1 VTGSGLRWD
10 DIARLGLFGLR
21 VRRTRSLMA
30 AVGIAIGIAAIV
42 GVLGVTRSSESALLA
57 QLDQL
62 GTNLLVVQNGRN
74 FSGQETQLPPTTL
87 TMVAAMDGVE
97 QVSATARLSL
107 NVFRSELVPTFQ
119 TGGLAV
125 RATDTRL
132 LDSLDAHLVAGLPL
146 TGATA
151 GYPVVVLGWTA
162 ASTLG
167 FDRADA
173 DTRVWLGGR
182 YWPVIG
188 ILEPVPL
195 APEVD
200 LSVLV
205 GDVAAQQYLGYDGN
219 PTRVYVRAHVDDVA
233 DVARRLAPTVEPW
246 APYQVAVSRPSDVL
260 AARLAVLDASTS
272 LFLALGAV
280 ALLIAGVGI
289 ANVMLI
295 SVLERRSE
303 IGLRRALGATQQ
315 DVAVQFMGEALLLSL
330 LGGGGGVVVGAFLT
344 AAFASYRGWA
354 MLLPY
359 EAVALAL
366 GAALLIG
373 VLAGLYPALRAARL
387 VPTDALR
394 AMA

>member
-1 VTGSGLRWD
+1 MRGSGLRWE
-10 DIARLGLFGLR
+10 DISGLGLFGLR

-57 QLDQL
+57 QLDEL

-74 FSGQETQLPPTTL
+74 FSGQETQLPPTTV
-87 TMVAAMDGVE
+87 TMVAAMAGVE
-97 QVSATARLSL
+97 QVSATARLSF

-132 LDSLDAHLVAGLPL
+132 LGALDSHVVTGVPL
-146 TGATA
+146 TAATS

-167 FDRADA
+167 FDRVDSDA
-173 DTRVWLGGR
+173 RVWLAGR
-182 YWPVIG
+182 YWPVVG
-188 ILEPVPL
+188 ILEPILL

-205 GDVAAQQYLGYDGN
+205 GDTAAQRYLGYDGS
-219 PTRVYVRAHVDDVA
+219 PTRVYVRAAVDDVA

-260 AARLAVLDASTS
+260 AARLAVMNASTS

-315 DVAVQFMGEALLLSL
+315 DIALQFMGEALLLSL
-330 LGGGGGVVVGAFLT
+330 LGGVGGVVSGAALT
-344 AAFASYRGWA
+344 AAFARYRGW
-354 MLLPY
+354 MVLLPP
-359 EAVALAL
+359 ETIGLGL
-366 GAALLIG
+366 GAAVVIG
-373 VLAGLYPALRAARL
+373 VLAGLYPAMRAARL
-387 VPTDALR
+387 APTDALR